1 MRFLAPKGIFMNQ
14 NKKQTAPQVNQVEK
28 PVEKEPVC
36 FYPDVEFNRNER
48 KKTVILCGVL
58 FFFLCAMG
66 ISIIISAIQTPDN
79 SSAWIPGILMIALFV
94 MVVATM
100 PSAFKQFP
108 TKKVPLVT
116 VKPRE
121 ITVNGE
127 TFKLSDVKEVRLT
140 ITLAPV
146 GNKEENEKYLNSILD
161 KEPTAGVTA
170 NLDFVVPAPKGKL
183 KTVYTTIENGY
194 EALLTL
200 YQAGYKHYSIVYS
213 MKKLA
218 KKATYDLGQTKTE
231 DGKTLSSLS
240 KKERLKQLF

>member
-1 MRFLAPKGIFMNQ
+1 MSQ
-14 NKKQTAPQVNQVEK
+14 NKKQNAPQKENIEK
-28 PVEKEPVC
+28 PIEKGPVH
-36 FYPDVEFNRNER
+36 FYPNVEFNKSER
-48 KKTVILCGVL
+48 KKTILLCGVL
-58 FFFLCAMG
+58 LFFLCAMG
-66 ISIIISAIQTPDN
+66 VSTIASSLQNPEN
-79 SSAWIPGILMIALFV
+79 STGWIPGLLMVVLFV
-94 MVVATM
+94 MVISMM

-127 TFKLSDVKEVRLT
+127 TFKQSDVKEVRLT

-170 NLDFVVPAPKGKL
+170 NLDFVVPGPKGKL

-218 KKATYDLGQTKTE
+218 KKSTYDLGQTKTE